1 MVQSNME
8 DQAYQIQRMLA
19 DELDRYKGRD
29 NNYMKENIQEIQQL
43 YINEGSPKREE
54 GRVED
59 KEVIII
65 KLYEVSE
72 LTSTKSLSFVD
83 EEVDNLIKYIKF
95 VKSPIQTR
103 IFRPLLYYQ
112 SL

>member
-1 MVQSNME
+1 
-8 DQAYQIQRMLA
+8 
-19 DELDRYKGRD
+19 
-29 NNYMKENIQEIQQL
+29 L

-95 VKSPIQTR
+95 VKSPI
-103 IFRPLLYYQ
+103 
-112 SL
+112 